1 VKALQDS
8 YFQTA
13 PANATPV
20 DKARIISAKQMQ
32 DAEVLI
38 PAMKDVKQLQKV
50 IYDNLQAAMLGQKG
64 VDQAIADAADQ
75 WNQRA

>member
-1 VKALQDS
+1 
-8 YFQTA
+8 
-13 PANATPV
+13 
-20 DKARIISAKQMQ
+20 
-32 DAEVLI
+32 
-38 PAMKDVKQLQKV
+38 MKDVKQLQKV